1 VRAKRRRTDL
11 LLIDSATSGCAGGY
25 MHGLYEGLAR
35 PDRTEVAVSV
45 YYPWPYGLRWFFK
58 YSELGAQRRYKLG
71 QFRLYV
77 RALELAWTFGRL
89 LGYVLRHRVRAVAY
103 ALSSNLSLERW
114 FLRALQAL
122 GVRVYLICHDV
133 VPFALPDQN
142 LDEMIRKR
150 AKFYRLADRLVVHN
164 RNSVEDLLST
174 FCVQESRVRQFP
186 FPLFDLSPIE
196 PKVVQEVPASARTRF
211 LFLGHLRPEKGLDV
225 LLAAWL
231 RFHAT
236 HPNAELVIAGNL
248 PRGSL
253 YDFKAIEQRNVRLV
267 LRFVSDEEY
276 VGLIEQSDCVVLP
289 YRRGTNSGVTSTVLA
304 LRRCLIVSDIPMFRH
319 HPLIPTGS
327 FFCSGDSGDLCAR
340 LAEFARGRRN
350 APEGDEWERLRAEYE
365 ARFSEE
371 IKATFADAFGPAG
384 PPHA

>member
-1 VRAKRRRTDL
+1 VRAERRRTDL

-25 MHGLYEGLAR
+25 MHGLYKGLGR
-35 PDRTEVAVSV
+35 PDRSEVAVSV

-58 YSELGAQRRYKLG
+58 YSDLGAQPRYRLG
-71 QFRLYV
+71 RFRLYV
-77 RALELAWTFGRL
+77 RALELASTFARL
-89 LGYVLRHRVRAVAY
+89 LGYVLRYRVRAVAY
-103 ALSSNLSLERW
+103 ALSSNLILERW

-164 RNSVEDLLST
+164 RNSVEDLLTT
-174 FCVQESRVRQFP
+174 FGVQGDRIRQFP
-186 FPLFDLSPIE
+186 FPLFDLSPIQ
-196 PKVVQEVPASARTRF
+196 PRDVHEVPASTRTRF

-225 LLAAWL
+225 LLEAWL
-231 RFHAT
+231 RLHAM
-236 HPNAELVIAGNL
+236 HPDAELVIAGNL
-248 PRGSL
+248 PRGSV
-253 YDFKAIEQRNVRLV
+253 YDFKAIERCNVRLV

-276 VGLIEQSDCVVLP
+276 VALIQQSDCVVLP

-327 FFCSGDSGDLCAR
+327 FFRSGDSGDLCAR
-340 LAEFARGRRN
+340 LIEFTRGRRN
-350 APEGDEWERLRAEYE
+350 APEGAEWERLRAEYE
-365 ARFSEE
+365 AKFSEE
-371 IKATFADAFGPAG
+371 IKTAFADAFDPENSLPA
-384 PPHA
+384 